1 MRYAVFSGGK
11 RLRSQLVLEAA
22 GVISAGFD
30 ALKALPAA
38 CALEIIHAYSLVHDD
53 LPAMDNADTRRGRA
67 SCHREFGEATA
78 ILVGDALLTLAFET
92 GDHARRRCHPV
103 EADALLRAARLVAR
117 AAGEA
122 GMVGGPGH

>member
-1 MRYAVFSGGK
+1 MPPTMNEIAWRYAPSLVEDALARVLPDPAQDQNHDDGRARLRRAMRYAVFSGGK
-11 RLRSQLVLEAA
+11 RLRSQLVLECA

-78 ILVGDALLTLAFET
+78 ILV
-92 GDHARRRCHPV
+92 
-103 EADALLRAARLVAR
+103 
-117 AAGEA
+117 
-122 GMVGGPGH
+122 